1 MQLRTMWRHLDST
14 RRKKSLREA
23 SWASTTWRFEESA
36 RADSRAARWRR
47 SRRMSR
53 LCTSGS
59 TRSES
64 SRVLAAPSS
73 SLSSPL
79 PPSDPLSC
87 LSGRATKPWSIF
99 SIRSSSSGISMML
112 SSSCAVRC
120 RFLRAM
126 CARLSSGYCGSKPPD
141 AASAVS
147 KRPCSSLTFST
158 RSRHLA
164 TSSSPARASSAWRPV
179 SRAIC
184 TSTAPRCAS
193 YSARIF
199 RSRDTSCGPESAP
212 LTSLTAA
219 SRACSASKASSST
232 TSSRSTDFL
241 PLLKKENFQRE
252 GAGAAAGGGS
262 DGFCR
267 GGRAGGALD
276 IGLLADRHR

>member
-1 MQLRTMWRHLDST
+1 M
-14 RRKKSLREA
+14 
-23 SWASTTWRFEESA
+23 
-36 RADSRAARWRR
+36 
-47 SRRMSR
+47 
-53 LCTSGS
+53 
-59 TRSES
+59 
-64 SRVLAAPSS
+64 
-73 SLSSPL
+73 
-79 PPSDPLSC
+79 
-87 LSGRATKPWSIF
+87 
-99 SIRSSSSGISMML
+99 RSSSSGISMML

-219 SRACSASKASSST
+219 SRACSASKADEVRLRTDTKPQPARDEKDTVSSMRT
-232 TSSRSTDFL
+232 HL